1 MARKRMI
8 DPKFWSDDKVIELNP
23 ITRLCFIGLWNFCDD
38 NGVHRNNPKVV
49 KAEIFPADEI
59 PIKKVEA
66 MIESLRQC
74 GLISISESGDLI
86 KVKGWRMYQKI
97 NRPQPSTL
105 EFIERSV
112 NNQGTVTPN
121 IIEKNIIEK
130 KVMVK
135 TDELFDRFYSLYPRK
150 VQKERAKK
158 AFKKLS
164 EKVKQIAIDKLQ
176 LHIDMWAKNDTKAE
190 FIPHPASW
198 INAKSWEDEIETA
211 LPQKKVT
218 EKDKQLREAVKR
230 TQERLEAQKARQTQT
245 AEETEYTSLSEIL
258 QNKKIGRGKYYGEE
272 KKIS

>member
-86 KVKGWRMYQKI
+86 KVKGWKMYQKI

>member
-86 KVKGWRMYQKI
+86 KVKGWKMYQKI

-130 KVMVK
+130 K
-135 TDELFDRFYSLYPRK
+135 
-150 VQKERAKK
+150 
-158 AFKKLS
+158 
-164 EKVKQIAIDKLQ
+164 
-176 LHIDMWAKNDTKAE
+176 
-190 FIPHPASW
+190 
-198 INAKSWEDEIETA
+198 
-211 LPQKKVT
+211 
-218 EKDKQLREAVKR
+218 
-230 TQERLEAQKARQTQT
+230 
-245 AEETEYTSLSEIL
+245 
-258 QNKKIGRGKYYGEE
+258 
-272 KKIS
+272 

>member
-66 MIESLRQC
+66 MIESLNQC

-230 TQERLEAQKARQTQT
+230 TQERLEAEKARQTQT